1 MKVKVEVRFKEGVLD
16 PEGQTILNTLN
27 RKGYDFVD
35 DVRVGKVI
43 EMEVEDGVD
52 GYEKKIEEICHAILS
67 NPIIEEYKIIY

>member
-43 EMEVEDGVD
+43 ELEIEDGIER
-52 GYEKKIEEICHAILS
+52 YEEKIEEICHSILA
-67 NPIIEEYKIIY
+67 NPIIEDYRIIY

>member
-52 GYEKKIEEICHAILS
+52 GYEKKIEEICHSILA
-67 NPIIEEYKIIY
+67 NPIIEDYRIIY